1 MPPIAATSTQQCRG
15 CTVRAWKLLPVRRL
29 EGAECIMCP
38 WSYQALLTVCSSS
51 CCDGDASVGFRCK
64 QSLLEFAAW
73 RQNPV
78 FLPYPDGRHGDQARR
93 DWVCWRQ
100 LQSQGH
106 SATMKAALRTVHVA
120 HRTRPQHA
128 VGKHY
133 GMSAQSCRGA
143 LTKHGGRVVA

>member
-1 MPPIAATSTQQCRG
+1 MNNSA
-15 CTVRAWKLLPVRRL
+15 RACCAHGYGFCSFLPARTYR
-29 EGAECIMCP
+29 A
-38 WSYQALLTVCSSS
+38 
-51 CCDGDASVGFRCK
+51 CK

-78 FLPYPDGRHGDQARR
+78 FLPYPDGGHGDQARR

-100 LQSQGH
+100 LQLQGH
-106 SATMKAALRTVHVA
+106 SATMKAALRAVHVA

-133 GMSAQSCRGA
+133 GMSAHSCRGA
-143 LTKHGGRVVA
+143 LTKHGGRVVAYAIRSSQRNASELPMSCYTSRCIDTGGPFASV